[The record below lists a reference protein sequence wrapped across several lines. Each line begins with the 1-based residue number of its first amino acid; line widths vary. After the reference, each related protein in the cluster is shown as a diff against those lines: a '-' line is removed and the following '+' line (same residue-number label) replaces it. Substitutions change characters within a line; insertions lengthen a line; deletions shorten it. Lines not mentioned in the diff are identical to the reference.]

1 MDFFIP
7 ILAVIAALA
16 TTAIMGLWL
25 IPWLH
30 KLKFGQTILDIG
42 PKWHKNKQGTPT
54 MGGFLFITGTFVALA
69 VAYLT
74 AGLHGNNRFWD
85 ELFGLGQV
93 DQLKMVRL
101 IAGLLLALMSAAI
114 GFVDDYIKVVKKQN
128 LGLTAK
134 QKTVLQLLSVVAYL
148 SALGFA
154 GDHTTNIPFIGEIS
168 TVSGIG
174 LLYWPISLVAIY
186 GFINAVN
193 LTDGVDGLA
202 GSITLVVASFYL
214 YVCTTLHQYS
224 FSLVSAAVAGGCMGF
239 LLWNMHPAKV
249 FMGDTGSMFLGGCV
263 VAIAYA
269 SGYPILLLLF
279 GIVYLAE
286 ALSVVIQ
293 VAYYKRTKKRL
304 FKMSPIHH
312 HFELCSWSEDKIVL
326 VFSAVAAIGSLLG
339 ILLIK
344 FGIR

>member
-101 IAGLLLALMSAAI
+101 IM
-114 GFVDDYIKVVKKQN
+114 YW
-128 LGLTAK
+128 
-134 QKTVLQLLSVVAYL
+134 
-148 SALGFA
+148 
-154 GDHTTNIPFIGEIS
+154 S
-168 TVSGIG
+168 TS
-174 LLYWPISLVAIY
+174 
-186 GFINAVN
+186 
-193 LTDGVDGLA
+193 
-202 GSITLVVASFYL
+202 
-214 YVCTTLHQYS
+214 
-224 FSLVSAAVAGGCMGF
+224 
-239 LLWNMHPAKV
+239 
-249 FMGDTGSMFLGGCV
+249 
-263 VAIAYA
+263 
-269 SGYPILLLLF
+269 
-279 GIVYLAE
+279 
-286 ALSVVIQ
+286 
-293 VAYYKRTKKRL
+293 
-304 FKMSPIHH
+304 
-312 HFELCSWSEDKIVL
+312 
-326 VFSAVAAIGSLLG
+326 
-339 ILLIK
+339 
-344 FGIR
+344 